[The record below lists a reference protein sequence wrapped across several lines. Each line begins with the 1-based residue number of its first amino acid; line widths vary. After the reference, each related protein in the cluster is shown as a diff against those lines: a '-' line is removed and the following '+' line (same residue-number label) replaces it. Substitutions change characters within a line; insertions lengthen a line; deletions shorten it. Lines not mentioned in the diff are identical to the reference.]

1 MRPAALI
8 VSLAVAACSP
18 ATATRIGPP
27 LAPRP
32 NDCAVEVLE
41 DGLAP
46 VRPYRDVGMVTLQN
60 CQDPLTP
67 PCRGWLEEAVCGLGG
82 TVAYLP
88 EHQRPRGDMPAPMT
102 VAVMAAVYVADLFPS
117 AETDAVLG
125 SRAGG
130 PDCEEDAGSPEE
142 PVGRCV
148 E

>member
-18 ATATRIGPP
+18 AAVTRIGPP
-27 LAPRP
+27 LAPRQ

-41 DGLAP
+41 DGSAP
-46 VRPYRDVGMVTLQN
+46 TRPYRDVGMVTLQN
-60 CQDPLTP
+60 CQDPLTL
-67 PCRGWLEEAVCGLGG
+67 PCRRWLEEAVCGLGG

-88 EHQRPRGDMPAPMT
+88 EHQRPRADLPAPMT
-102 VAVMAAVYVADLFPS
+102 FAVMAAVYVADLFPS

-125 SRAGG
+125 SRAGEQ
-130 PDCEEDAGSPEE
+130 DCEEDAGLREE
-142 PVGRCV
+142 PAGKCV